1 MSQQCIDPI
10 VGKILAGW
18 RYDISGLAPEM
29 RGDYE
34 SHFAGCERC
43 RSRQRMHRMI
53 DVGLIALASVSG
65 GVFLLAFG
73 VIRHFGPRH
82 AFWLEIAALAG
93 FALSA
98 LIWLVVAVATPAPV
112 TVLDAA
118 RQGARRVHDRLPP
131 EIRERLPEELAGED
145 YRDIDMI
152 RSLPRISA
160 LRIITVALLGAVLSA
175 SAGATCLFSA
185 PVHSSSAGSPHTGCH
200 PHPALTKIALARH
213 AVLHE
218 VSGACAAN

>member
-29 RGDYE
+29 RSDYD
-34 SHFAGCERC
+34 SHLVACEHC
-43 RSRQRMHRMI
+43 RSRQKIHRII
-53 DVGLIALASVSG
+53 DVGLIALASISAG
-65 GVFLLAFG
+65 LFLLAFG

-98 LIWLVVAVATPAPV
+98 LIWLGVAVATPAPV

-118 RQGARRVHDRLPP
+118 KQGARRVHDRLPE
-131 EIRERLPEELAGED
+131 EIRQRLPQE
-145 YRDIDMI
+145 I
-152 RSLPRISA
+152 RAKL
-160 LRIITVALLGAVLSA
+160 
-175 SAGATCLFSA
+175 
-185 PVHSSSAGSPHTGCH
+185 TG
-200 PHPALTKIALARH
+200 T
-213 AVLHE
+213 
-218 VSGACAAN
+218 

>member
-29 RGDYE
+29 CGDYE
-34 SHFAGCERC
+34 SHFAGVRALPQPAANPPHHRC
-43 RSRQRMHRMI
+43 RADRP
-53 DVGLIALASVSG
+53 GLGFRRGVSA
-65 GVFLLAFG
+65 GVW
-73 VIRHFGPRH
+73 RDPPFGPRH

-118 RQGARRVHDRLPP
+118 KQGARRVHDRLPP
-131 EIRERLPEELAGED
+131 EIRQRLPEEL
-145 YRDIDMI
+145 RMK
-152 RSLPRISA
+152 
-160 LRIITVALLGAVLSA
+160 ITG
-175 SAGATCLFSA
+175 T
-185 PVHSSSAGSPHTGCH
+185 
-200 PHPALTKIALARH
+200 
-213 AVLHE
+213 
-218 VSGACAAN
+218 